1 MPPVAKPQLHL
12 AKIYFPAIGC
22 NWKEEV
28 HEYWPLRVDRTS
40 CAMRRFLAIFSA
52 LLIASVSIVVVI
64 ENRSFTTLSWALLLL
79 IPMALAIGV
88 GSHGRKREVSKILEG
103 TSSDVGL
110 GGNLENEID
119 PDDLPVL

>member
-1 MPPVAKPQLHL
+1 MS
-12 AKIYFPAIGC
+12 IGRC
-22 NWKEEV
+22 
-28 HEYWPLRVDRTS
+28 RGCRTS
-40 CAMRRFLAIFSA
+40 CAMRRVLAIFSA
-52 LLIASVSIVVVI
+52 LLIASVSIVMVI

-88 GSHGRKREVSKILEG
+88 GSHGRNREVSKILER

-110 GGNLENEID
+110 EGNLENEID

>member
-1 MPPVAKPQLHL
+1 MS
-12 AKIYFPAIGC
+12 IGRC
-22 NWKEEV
+22 
-28 HEYWPLRVDRTS
+28 RVGRTS
-40 CAMRRFLAIFSA
+40 CAMRRILAIFSA
-52 LLIASVSIVVVI
+52 LVITSVSIIVVI

-88 GSHGRKREVSKILEG
+88 GSHGRNREVSKILEG

>member
-1 MPPVAKPQLHL
+1 MS
-12 AKIYFPAIGC
+12 IGGC
-22 NWKEEV
+22 
-28 HEYWPLRVDRTS
+28 RGGRTS
-40 CAMRRFLAIFSA
+40 CAMRRILAIFSA

-88 GSHGRKREVSKILEG
+88 GSHGRNREVSKILEE
-103 TSSDVGL
+103 TSSDVGQE
-110 GGNLENEID
+110 GNLENEID

>member
-1 MPPVAKPQLHL
+1 MS
-12 AKIYFPAIGC
+12 IGRC
-22 NWKEEV
+22 
-28 HEYWPLRVDRTS
+28 RVGRTS
-40 CAMRRFLAIFSA
+40 CAMRRILAIFSA
-52 LLIASVSIVVVI
+52 LLIASVSIIVVI

-88 GSHGRKREVSKILEG
+88 GSHGRNREVSKILEG
-103 TSSDVGL
+103 TSSDVSL

>member
-1 MPPVAKPQLHL
+1 MS
-12 AKIYFPAIGC
+12 IGRC
-22 NWKEEV
+22 
-28 HEYWPLRVDRTS
+28 RVGRTS
-40 CAMRRFLAIFSA
+40 CAMRRILAIFSA
-52 LLIASVSIVVVI
+52 LLIASVSIIMVI

>member
-1 MPPVAKPQLHL
+1 MS
-12 AKIYFPAIGC
+12 IGRC
-22 NWKEEV
+22 
-28 HEYWPLRVDRTS
+28 RGGRTS
-40 CAMRRFLAIFSA
+40 CAMRRILAIFSA

-88 GSHGRKREVSKILEG
+88 GSHGRNREVSKILEE
-103 TSSDVGL
+103 TSSDVGQE
-110 GGNLENEID
+110 GNLENEID

>member
-1 MPPVAKPQLHL
+1 MS
-12 AKIYFPAIGC
+12 IGRC
-22 NWKEEV
+22 
-28 HEYWPLRVDRTS
+28 RGGRTS
-40 CAMRRFLAIFSA
+40 CAMRRVLAIFSA

-88 GSHGRKREVSKILEG
+88 GSHGRNREVSKILER

-110 GGNLENEID
+110 EGNLENEID

>member
-1 MPPVAKPQLHL
+1 MS
-12 AKIYFPAIGC
+12 IGRC
-22 NWKEEV
+22 
-28 HEYWPLRVDRTS
+28 RGGRTS
-40 CAMRRFLAIFSA
+40 CAMRRILAIFSA
-52 LLIASVSIVVVI
+52 LLIASVSIIVVI

-88 GSHGRKREVSKILEG
+88 GSHGRNREVSKILER

>member
-1 MPPVAKPQLHL
+1 LVV
-12 AKIYFPAIGC
+12 IGRRRFMSIGRC
-22 NWKEEV
+22 
-28 HEYWPLRVDRTS
+28 RGGRTS
-40 CAMRRFLAIFSA
+40 CAMRRVLAIFSA

-88 GSHGRKREVSKILEG
+88 GSHGRNREVSKILER

-110 GGNLENEID
+110 EGNLENEID
-119 PDDLPVL
+119 PDELPVL

>member
-1 MPPVAKPQLHL
+1 MS
-12 AKIYFPAIGC
+12 IGRC
-22 NWKEEV
+22 
-28 HEYWPLRVDRTS
+28 RVGRTS
-40 CAMRRFLAIFSA
+40 CAMRRILAIFSA
-52 LLIASVSIVVVI
+52 LLIASVSIIVVI

-88 GSHGRKREVSKILEG
+88 GSHGRNREVSEILDG

-110 GGNLENEID
+110 EGNLENEID

>member
-1 MPPVAKPQLHL
+1 MS
-12 AKIYFPAIGC
+12 IGRC
-22 NWKEEV
+22 
-28 HEYWPLRVDRTS
+28 RGGRTS
-40 CAMRRFLAIFSA
+40 CAMRRVLAIFSA

-88 GSHGRKREVSKILEG
+88 GSHGRNREVSKILER

-110 GGNLENEID
+110 EGNLENEID
-119 PDDLPVL
+119 PDELPVL

>member
-1 MPPVAKPQLHL
+1 MS
-12 AKIYFPAIGC
+12 IGRC
-22 NWKEEV
+22 
-28 HEYWPLRVDRTS
+28 RGCRTS
-40 CAMRRFLAIFSA
+40 CAMRRVLAIFSA

-88 GSHGRKREVSKILEG
+88 GSHGRNREVSKILER

-110 GGNLENEID
+110 EGNLENEID

>member
-1 MPPVAKPQLHL
+1 MS
-12 AKIYFPAIGC
+12 IGRC
-22 NWKEEV
+22 
-28 HEYWPLRVDRTS
+28 RGGRTS
-40 CAMRRFLAIFSA
+40 CAMRRILAIFSA

-88 GSHGRKREVSKILEG
+88 GSHGRNREVSKILER

>member
-1 MPPVAKPQLHL
+1 MS
-12 AKIYFPAIGC
+12 IGRC
-22 NWKEEV
+22 
-28 HEYWPLRVDRTS
+28 RVGRTS
-40 CAMRRFLAIFSA
+40 CAMRRILAIFSA
-52 LLIASVSIVVVI
+52 LLIASVSIIVVI

-88 GSHGRKREVSKILEG
+88 GSHGRNREVSKILER

>member
-1 MPPVAKPQLHL
+1 MR
-12 AKIYFPAIGC
+12 IGRC
-22 NWKEEV
+22 
-28 HEYWPLRVDRTS
+28 RGGRTS
-40 CAMRRFLAIFSA
+40 CAMRRVLAIFSA

-88 GSHGRKREVSKILEG
+88 GSHGRNREVSKILER

-110 GGNLENEID
+110 EGNLENEID
-119 PDDLPVL
+119 PDELPVL

>member
-1 MPPVAKPQLHL
+1 MS
-12 AKIYFPAIGC
+12 IGRC
-22 NWKEEV
+22 
-28 HEYWPLRVDRTS
+28 RGCRTS
-40 CAMRRFLAIFSA
+40 CAMRRVLAIFSA

-88 GSHGRKREVSKILEG
+88 GSHGRNREVSKILER

-110 GGNLENEID
+110 EGNLENEID
-119 PDDLPVL
+119 PDELPVL